1 MVSLMSLG
9 DINKKKI
16 IAKEDGETLE
26 EHTLKCLIEFRN
38 YFRTNKYIFD
48 KFCEIYDIKLSKLL
62 DIIFFTIFLHDIG
75 KATNEF
81 YEDHF
86 SDGKK
91 SFHPLY
97 SLYFLRGIENFGLK
111 FNDFCV
117 RKEYVNIIALSI
129 LSHHTLLHEEIYHDK
144 IEKENPIFFKEVFDF
159 LEKYKNFYK
168 VIMGK
173 NCSYEI
179 DFKNIFQKNSKYSLK
194 ELWIESYD
202 EESDHK
208 KHGIRNTLNIF
219 IKNATIKELEKLKE
233 TFGFITGILIR
244 CDWIASGM
252 DERAWNNKKEELK
265 QKLLKKMKD
274 RAIEKKI
281 IDSPNKFKLRNFQ
294 EIVSNTRGN
303 TLILIPTGEGKTE
316 AALLW
321 ALNNLKNQHTKIIYT
336 MPTQVTSNA
345 LYKRFVD
352 YFGKENVGLV
362 HSASSLILEEN
373 FENTDKKTKESIIMK
388 VFSKPITVCTLDS
401 FILSFLNLH
410 KWPLSN
416 LYFKNSLLIIDEIHS
431 YDAQMLGALKRALE
445 FTQKNG
451 NFFCIMSATIPEK
464 IKQDIISQFKI
475 TEISE
480 EELFKKSPVKIVKLN
495 LKIEDVINRIMD
507 DFKNN
512 KKILVV
518 CNTIK
523 KSKKIYSLL
532 KKKNCFETTEGY
544 VKNKESYNREANL
557 ILYHSQFIKR
567 HRKLKEDEI
576 REKEKWKGRGLILI
590 ATQVVEI
597 SLDIDFD
604 VLYTELA
611 PIDSVIQRIGRVN
624 RRKTKK
630 NCKCFICCNLDV
642 FENNNYKNWSY
653 PYPKRILEGTRDN
666 VREGVLSLKE
676 WSNILIEIYRKWF
689 SNLQQKIDFEDRV
702 SKGYKKYESILK
714 QYCCYQ
720 IKFKNLEDDQIS
732 SILKLREIDPGLEKI
747 PVIPSIVLENG
758 EDLVYWNTVDIPLY
772 LLKQEE
778 KKGKIQIET
787 KGRTNYRI
795 LFEDYNYEA
804 GISPLKEETL
814 IL

>member
-1 MVSLMSLG
+1 
-9 DINKKKI
+9 
-16 IAKEDGETLE
+16 
-26 EHTLKCLIEFRN
+26 
-38 YFRTNKYIFD
+38 
-48 KFCEIYDIKLSKLL
+48 
-62 DIIFFTIFLHDIG
+62 
-75 KATNEF
+75 
-81 YEDHF
+81 
-86 SDGKK
+86 
-91 SFHPLY
+91 
-97 SLYFLRGIENFGLK
+97 
-111 FNDFCV
+111 
-117 RKEYVNIIALSI
+117 
-129 LSHHTLLHEEIYHDK
+129 
-144 IEKENPIFFKEVFDF
+144 
-159 LEKYKNFYK
+159 
-168 VIMGK
+168 
-173 NCSYEI
+173 
-179 DFKNIFQKNSKYSLK
+179 
-194 ELWIESYD
+194 
-202 EESDHK
+202 
-208 KHGIRNTLNIF
+208 
-219 IKNATIKELEKLKE
+219 
-233 TFGFITGILIR
+233 
-244 CDWIASGM
+244 
-252 DERAWNNKKEELK
+252 
-265 QKLLKKMKD
+265 
-274 RAIEKKI
+274 
-281 IDSPNKFKLRNFQ
+281 
-294 EIVSNTRGN
+294 
-303 TLILIPTGEGKTE
+303 
-316 AALLW
+316 
-321 ALNNLKNQHTKIIYT
+321 